1 MPIIKHHPILIVL
14 ILTAVLSLAACQTGE
29 LTPTLTPTVAP
40 LQPTS
45 TPTPIPLGNPGNPIL
60 IGYVYTDP
68 DADTQAAIEALAEQL
83 DTRTGNSFGAV
94 FYPTYEQLLSEM
106 EAGRIQAAWLQPITF
121 LYASAQSIA
130 RAALLAN
137 HFGTYYYGT
146 QFLANIENGFTLFF
160 DPAANASTA
169 DAATALQQ
177 FDGLRPCWAEEGSIS
192 GQIYPSGLLNQLN
205 INQLP
210 GAIVQSHTAVIRS
223 LYIKGICDFGAT
235 FSYSGDPRTSSAV
248 VSDLPDV
255 DQRVVIVWQSNP
267 DIPNMNF
274 STIPTLDPTLR
285 SNLLGALTNLVK
297 TDEGKALL
305 TRATG
310 NYDIQDLRVIDDSV
324 YDALREIV
332 RRSGIDLTE
341 WLGR

>member
-14 ILTAVLSLAACQTGE
+14 ILTIIFSLAACQTV
-29 LTPTLTPTVAP
+29 TPMPTPTPTVGP

-45 TPTPIPLGNPGNPIL
+45 TPTQVPLGDPGNPIL

-68 DADTQAAIEALAEQL
+68 DADTQAAIEALAEEL
-83 DTRTGNSFGAV
+83 DTQTGNSFGAV
-94 FYPTYEQLLSEM
+94 VYPTYEQLLREM
-106 EAGRIQAAWLQPITF
+106 EAGSIHAAWLQPITF
-121 LYASAQSIA
+121 LYASAQGIA
-130 RAALLAN
+130 QTALLAN

-146 QFLANIENGFTLFF
+146 QFLANIENGFTVYF
-160 DPAANASTA
+160 DPQTNTSTA
-169 DAATALQQ
+169 DAETALQQ
-177 FDGLRPCWAEEGSIS
+177 LDGLRPCWAEEGSIS
-192 GQIYPSGLLNQLN
+192 GLIYPLGLLNQLN

-255 DQRVVIVWQSNP
+255 DQRVVIIWQSNP

-285 SNLLGALTNLVK
+285 SNLIGALTNLVK
-297 TDEGKALL
+297 TDDGKALL
-305 TRATG
+305 TLATG

-324 YDALREIV
+324 YDALREVV